1 MNKEEVL
8 KQLFQL
14 SKDDI
19 LDIFKI
25 INGYKERVNKSRNDT
40 LIMRCLFMKG
50 YHSTKEFYKEKG
62 ITKDNMLASALSYE
76 TTNIKAYLELK
87 RIFNIG
93 DEMFNKVL
101 LELEQGSDNNGQ

>member
-14 SKDDI
+14 PKDDI
-19 LDIFKI
+19 LDILKI

-62 ITKDNMLASALSYE
+62 ITKDNMLASALCYE

-87 RIFNIG
+87 RIFNI
-93 DEMFNKVL
+93 DNEMFNKVL
-101 LELEQGSDNNGQ
+101 SEIEGSGSNE

>member
-1 MNKEEVL
+1 MNREEIL
-8 KQLFQL
+8 KNLFQL
-14 SKDDI
+14 PKNDI
-19 LDIFKI
+19 LDILKI

-62 ITKDNMLASALSYE
+62 ITKDNMLANALSYE

-87 RIFNIG
+87 RIFNIS
-93 DEMFNKVL
+93 DEMFNKIL
-101 LELEQGSDNNGQ
+101 LELEGSDSNE